1 MTGQTMKHEATD
13 AITDVGSGTDFAL
26 RVENVSKSYGA
37 FYALRSVSLNIRR
50 GSIHGLLGE
59 NGAGKS
65 TLVGIISG
73 QRTPSSGAIYLDGKE
88 VANADVR
95 AMEEAGVFLVTQE
108 PMIIDHISAAENLML
123 GIWPSSG
130 GFVRWGRL
138 KADAARMLKGSGID
152 PEVNAGRL
160 NAVARRKL
168 NILRAMFS
176 GGKVIILDEPTAALT
191 VPDRR
196 QLFDF
201 MRQLKNDGVTFIFI
215 SHYNDEILEIC
226 DAVSVLRDGSL
237 AGGSD
242 DVASLTSEQLSELV
256 LGRGLVLFQRERR
269 TFASEPVAVSLRN
282 VVAHHVDLDELDIRR
297 GEIVGFTG
305 LPGAGAK
312 ELARAI
318 FGLNAARSGT
328 IGFAG
333 DAGQSLPRHPQ
344 AAFDRGIAYLSDDRR
359 KDGVVGHLSIAENIA
374 LSSLGR
380 RASFGF
386 VQRGQ
391 EASLC
396 DGYFASMGIKAPN
409 AEAVVNTLSGGNQQ
423 KVCLGRVLATE
434 PRLLILDE
442 PTRGIDVG
450 VKQDVLRIIDRLS
463 KTGVSVIIVSTDT
476 DELVRAVDRVCVFRH
491 GAIHEAVTGDDI
503 ATENLRRLAQA

>member
-1 MTGQTMKHEATD
+1 MTIQTTKCAATSVTTSAAPD
-13 AITDVGSGTDFAL
+13 ADFAL
-26 RVENVSKSYGA
+26 RIENVSKSYGS
-37 FYALRSVSLNIRR
+37 FYALRSVSFNIRR

-73 QRTPSSGAIYLDGKE
+73 QRMPSSGAIYLNGKE
-88 VANADVR
+88 VADADVR

-123 GIWPSSG
+123 GIWPSKG
-130 GFVRWGRL
+130 GFVRWRKL

-152 PEVNAGRL
+152 PGVNAGKL

-201 MRQLKNDGVTFIFI
+201 MRQLKKDGVTFIFI

-237 AGGSD
+237 AGGSEEIA
-242 DVASLTSEQLSELV
+242 VLTSEQLSELV

-269 TFASEPVAVSLRN
+269 AFTDEPVAVSLRN
-282 VVAHHVDLDELDIRR
+282 VVAHHVNLDRLDIRK

-312 ELARAI
+312 ELAKAI
-318 FGLNAARSGT
+318 FGLNKSKSGS
-328 IGFAG
+328 IGFVAEP
-333 DAGQSLPRHPQ
+333 AQNLPLHPQ
-344 AAFDRGIAYLSDDRR
+344 AAFDKGIAYLSDDRR
-359 KDGVVGHLSIAENIA
+359 KDGVVGHLSIAQNIA
-374 LSSLGR
+374 LSSLYH
-380 RASFGF
+380 RAWFGF
-386 VQRGQ
+386 VQRGE

-434 PRLLILDE
+434 PRLLVLDE

-450 VKQDVLRIIDRLS
+450 VKQDVLRVIDELS

-476 DELVRAVDRVCVFRH
+476 DELVRAVDRVCVFRD
-491 GAIHEAVTGDDI
+491 GSIHQTVIGDDI
-503 ATENLRRLAQA
+503 TTDNLRRLAQA